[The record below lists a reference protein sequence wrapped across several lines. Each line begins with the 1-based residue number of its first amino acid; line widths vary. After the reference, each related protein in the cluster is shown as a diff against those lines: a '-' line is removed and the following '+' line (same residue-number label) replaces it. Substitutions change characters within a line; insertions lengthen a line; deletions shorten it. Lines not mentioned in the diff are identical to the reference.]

1 VNQGPIILLVPR
13 QIHFDRGVMEKS
25 DAPRDPRRHIERNPT
40 YDGLWY
46 TNSALSISVC
56 ENRAELQEIG
66 LDQTFIG
73 NFQFHC
79 TLEK

>member
-1 VNQGPIILLVPR
+1 MNQGPIILLVPR
-13 QIHFDRGVMEKS
+13 QIHFDHGVMEKS
-25 DAPRDPRRHIERNPT
+25 DEPRYPRRHIERNPT

-46 TNSALSISVC
+46 TNSALPISVC

-73 NFQFHC
+73 KFQFNC
-79 TLEK
+79 TLGK